1 MKRPAPEVALA
12 FGKQRQTG
20 RVKRPAT
27 PVPTL
32 PFVET
37 APLGTNSTNNNFGIG
52 TLGTGTMS
60 KIGKKPITIPK
71 GVQIKMDNGLV
82 SVKGPKGEL
91 KRFIHGDVNLNIEN
105 EVLRVIPKNTEDR
118 ATWGLAS
125 ALIKN
130 MIKGVT
136 EGFET
141 IMEFQ
146 GVGYKATVK
155 GNDLELGLGFS
166 HPVTVKAPEGIT
178 FKAEKNVIRIQGMN
192 NELVGKTAA
201 EIRSWRKPEPYKGSG
216 IRYQGEIIKRKAGKK
231 AVASG

>member
-1 MKRPAPEVALA
+1 
-12 FGKQRQTG
+12 
-20 RVKRPAT
+20 
-27 PVPTL
+27 
-32 PFVET
+32 
-37 APLGTNSTNNNFGIG
+37 
-52 TLGTGTMS
+52 MS
-60 KIGKKPITIPK
+60 KIGKKPIAIPK
-71 GVQIKMDNGLV
+71 DIQIKMDNGFV

-91 KRFIHGDVNLNIEN
+91 KRFIPGNVILNIDG
-105 EVLRVIPKNTEDR
+105 EVLKVTPKDIEDR

-141 IMEFQ
+141 VLEFQ

-178 FKAEKNVIRIQGMN
+178 FKAEKNAIRIQGMD

-201 EIRSWRKPEPYKGSG
+201 EIRSWRVPEPYKGSG
-216 IRYQGEIIKRKAGKK
+216 IKYQGEIIKRKAGKK
-231 AVASG
+231 AVAAG

>member
-1 MKRPAPEVALA
+1 MK
-12 FGKQRQTG
+12 FGKH
-20 RVKRPAT
+20 
-27 PVPTL
+27 
-32 PFVET
+32 
-37 APLGTNSTNNNFGIG
+37 
-52 TLGTGTMS
+52 MS
-60 KIGKKPITIPK
+60 KIGKKPIKIPK
-71 GVQIKMDNGLV
+71 DVQIKMDNGLV

-91 KRFIHGDVNLNIEN
+91 KRFIPGNIDLNIEG
-105 EVLRVIPKNTEDR
+105 EILKVTPKNMEDS

-130 MIKGVT
+130 MIKGVS

-141 IMEFQ
+141 VMEFQ
-146 GVGYKATVK
+146 GVGYKAVVK

-166 HPVTVKAPEGIT
+166 HPVTIKAPEGIT
-178 FKAEKNVIRIQGMN
+178 FKAEKNSIRIQGMD

-231 AVASG
+231 AVAAG

>member
-1 MKRPAPEVALA
+1 
-12 FGKQRQTG
+12 
-20 RVKRPAT
+20 
-27 PVPTL
+27 
-32 PFVET
+32 
-37 APLGTNSTNNNFGIG
+37 
-52 TLGTGTMS
+52 MS

-71 GVQIKMDNGLV
+71 DVQIKMDGGLIV
-82 SVKGPKGEL
+82 VNGPKGEL
-91 KRFIHGDVNLNIEN
+91 KKIIPGDIDLNIEN
-105 EVLRVIPKNTEDR
+105 NELKVTIKNTEDS

-130 MIKGVT
+130 MIKGVS

-141 IMEFQ
+141 VLEFQ
-146 GVGYKATVK
+146 GVGYKAMIK

-166 HPVTVKAPEGIT
+166 HPISIKAPEGIT
-178 FKAEKNVIRIQGMN
+178 FKAEKSVIRIQGID

-231 AVASG
+231 AVAAG

>member
-1 MKRPAPEVALA
+1 
-12 FGKQRQTG
+12 
-20 RVKRPAT
+20 
-27 PVPTL
+27 
-32 PFVET
+32 
-37 APLGTNSTNNNFGIG
+37 
-52 TLGTGTMS
+52 MS

-71 GVQIKMDNGLV
+71 DVQVKMDDGFV
-82 SVKGPKGEL
+82 SVKGSKGEL
-91 KRFIHGDVNLNIEN
+91 KRFIPGSVDLNIEDN
-105 EVLRVIPKNTEDR
+105 VLRVIPKNKEDS

-125 ALIKN
+125 ALVKN

-141 IMEFQ
+141 VMEFQ

-166 HPVTVKAPEGIT
+166 HPVVIKAPEGIT
-178 FKAEKNVIRIQGMN
+178 FKAEKNVIRIQGMD

-201 EIRSWRKPEPYKGSG
+201 EIRSWRRPEPYKGSG

-231 AVASG
+231 AVATG

>member
-1 MKRPAPEVALA
+1 MK
-12 FGKQRQTG
+12 FGKY
-20 RVKRPAT
+20 
-27 PVPTL
+27 
-32 PFVET
+32 
-37 APLGTNSTNNNFGIG
+37 
-52 TLGTGTMS
+52 MS
-60 KIGKKPITIPK
+60 KIGKKPMAIPK
-71 GVQIKMDNGLV
+71 DVQIKMDNGLV

-91 KRFIHGDVNLNIEN
+91 KRFIPGDMDLNIEG
-105 EVLRVIPKNTEDR
+105 EVLKITPKNIEDS

-141 IMEFQ
+141 VLEFQ
-146 GVGYKATVK
+146 GVGYKAVVK

-166 HPVTVKAPEGIT
+166 HPITVKAPEGIT
-178 FKAEKNVIRIQGMN
+178 FKAEKNVIRIQGMD

-201 EIRSWRKPEPYKGSG
+201 EIRSWRRPEPYKGSG

-231 AVASG
+231 AVAAG

>member
-1 MKRPAPEVALA
+1 
-12 FGKQRQTG
+12 
-20 RVKRPAT
+20 
-27 PVPTL
+27 
-32 PFVET
+32 
-37 APLGTNSTNNNFGIG
+37 
-52 TLGTGTMS
+52 MS

-71 GVQIKMDNGLV
+71 DVQIRMDGGLV
-82 SVKGPKGEL
+82 LVNGPKGEW
-91 KRFIHGDVNLNIEN
+91 KRLIPGNVSLNIEEN
-105 EVLRVIPKNTEDR
+105 ELRVIPKNKEDG

-125 ALIKN
+125 TLIKN

-141 IMEFQ
+141 VLEFQ
-146 GVGYKATVK
+146 GVGYKAVIK

-166 HPVTVKAPEGIT
+166 HPVTVKAPEGVT
-178 FKAEKNVIRIQGMN
+178 FKVEKNVIRILGIN

-231 AVASG
+231 AVAAG